1 MKYFFLSMAPLFALV
16 VVVLLAVATVR
27 FIRWLIKKVNGDEDN
42 PDQDS

>member
-16 VVVLLAVATVR
+16 VVVLLAVATVW
-27 FIRWLIKKVNGDEDN
+27 FIRWLIKKVNEDKDN

>member
-27 FIRWLIKKVNGDEDN
+27 FIRWLIKKVNEDKDN

>member
-27 FIRWLIKKVNGDEDN
+27 FIRWLNKKVNADEDN

>member
-27 FIRWLIKKVNGDEDN
+27 FIRWLIKKVNADEDN

>member
-1 MKYFFLSMAPLFALV
+1 MKYFFLCMAPLFALV

-27 FIRWLIKKVNGDEDN
+27 FIRWLIKKVNEDEDN